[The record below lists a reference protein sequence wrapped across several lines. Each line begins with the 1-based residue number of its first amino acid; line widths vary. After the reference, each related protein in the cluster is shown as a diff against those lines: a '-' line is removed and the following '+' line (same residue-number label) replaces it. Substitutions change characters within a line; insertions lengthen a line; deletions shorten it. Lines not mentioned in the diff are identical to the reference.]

1 MRSNA
6 HMPAEWR
13 PVGDVLALIGDKWT
27 VMVLGDLSQSTKRF
41 SELRRELPGISQKM
55 LSLKLRALER
65 DGLVVRTVY
74 AVIPPRVDYDLTE
87 LGRRLLHSLEGLTE
101 FAIMHQF
108 QVEQS
113 RQRFDAAAE
122 TPSVPM
128 AFISGRASHP

>member
-27 VMVLGDLSQSTKRF
+27 VMVLGALSESTKRF
-41 SELRRELPGISQKM
+41 SELRRDIAGISQKM
-55 LSLKLRALER
+55 LSLKLRTLER
-65 DGLVVRTVY
+65 DGLVQRTVY

-87 LGRRLLHSLEGLTE
+87 LGRRLLRSLEGLTE

-113 RQRFDAAAE
+113 RQRFDAELDTA
-122 TPSVPM
+122 PVPLP
-128 AFISGRASHP
+128 APPRRGAH